1 MQLFRRKPT
10 LVVNSGAAA
19 APMRVNLR
27 AAVNAADI
35 RTEMYNGREHLVL
48 PSYTLPD
55 NVVMNGGLY
64 PADEIEKSYKSLE
77 DTPAPMGHPQVN
89 GEYVSAYHP
98 AAINGYYAGA
108 FNRNVRR
115 EGHRVYL
122 EKWVDVEFAKTNAQ
136 GQALLAAIKDKQ
148 PIHTSTGVLLE
159 PEPVTNASA
168 GYKWIARNMR
178 FDHDAILI
186 NETGA
191 ATPEQGVGLFV
202 NVAEAQPLVV
212 NDDVLSDDSYEAK
225 RSALTEALQVKYGSG
240 ETWVYAED
248 FDGVNVI
255 YCVDGDYFTTG
266 YSYIDGRVTLS
277 EQSAPVERKVE
288 FSLKSVVNKIL
299 NMLRPDVVSKP
310 AILTNSEAIDMKPE
324 ELQAML
330 DASAQKSQEATVA
343 AINAA
348 VEPLKTELAAVTAA
362 NEQLQAQLKANTDA
376 AEADMRAAVAAEYG
390 EHGELV
396 ANSLTGE
403 ALKAAFAK
411 CAKAAPLVGG
421 YRASNRQD
429 DGLDATLPE

>member
-1 MQLFRRKPT
+1 MQLFRRKQT
-10 LVVNSGAAA
+10 LVVNSAAAA

-64 PADEIEKSYKSLE
+64 PADEIEKSYASLE
-77 DTPAPMGHPQVN
+77 NTPAPMGHPQIN

-115 EGHRVYL
+115 DGHRVYL

-159 PEPVTNASA
+159 PEPVTNAAA

-202 NVAEAQPLVV
+202 NVEDAVPALAPMTYEARREALCDALKDVFAAGDQYLYVDDFDDKAVV
-212 NDDVLSDDSYEAK
+212 YTVGDDSFRIAYTMGAD
-225 RSALTEALQVKYGSG
+225 G
-240 ETWVYAED
+240 EVELI
-248 FDGVNVI
+248 G
-255 YCVDGDYFTTG
+255 
-266 YSYIDGRVTLS
+266 
-277 EQSAPVERKVE
+277 QPVEAERNTG
-288 FSLKSVVNKIL
+288 FSISAVVNKIL
-299 NMLRPDVVSKP
+299 KMLQPAVVSKP
-310 AILTNSEAIDMKPE
+310 AMQPNSEAIDMDQK

-348 VEPLKTELAAVTAA
+348 VEPLKTELAAVTKA
-362 NEQLQAQLKANTDA
+362 NEQLQAQLQANTDA
-376 AEADMRAAVAAEYG
+376 AEADKRAAVAA

-396 ANSLTGE
+396 ANALTGE
-403 ALKAAFAK
+403 ALDAMFAK
-411 CAKAAPLVGG
+411 CAKAAGLVPGFQPN
-421 YRASNRQD
+421 SNREK
-429 DGLDATLPE
+429 DGMFDTLPE

>member
-10 LVVNSGAAA
+10 FTVNSGAAA

-64 PADEIEKSYKSLE
+64 PADEIEKSYASLE
-77 DTPAPMGHPQVN
+77 NTPAPVGHPQID

-115 EGHRVYL
+115 DGHRIYL
-122 EKWVDVEFAKTNAQ
+122 EKWVDTEFAKTNAQ

-159 PEPVTNASA
+159 PEPVTNAA
-168 GYKWIARNMR
+168 LGYKWIARNMR

-202 NVAEAQPLVV
+202 NVAEAQPLMV
-212 NDDVLSDDSYEAK
+212 NDEVLSDDSYEAK
-225 RSALTEALQVKYGSG
+225 RGALTEALQAKYGNG
-240 ETWVYAED
+240 DNWVYAED
-248 FDGVNVI
+248 FDGVNVV
-255 YCVDGDYFTTG
+255 YCVDGDYFSTG
-266 YSYIDGRVTLS
+266 YSYIDGKVTLS

-288 FSLKSVVNKIL
+288 FSLKSIVNKIL
-299 NMLRPDVVSKP
+299 NMVRPAVVSKP
-310 AILTNSEAIDMKPE
+310 AIQTNSEALDMTPE
-324 ELQAML
+324 ELQALL
-330 DASAQKSQEATVA
+330 DAQAEKQKEAIVSAVNTAVAPLQEQLT
-343 AINAA
+343 A
-348 VEPLKTELAAVTAA
+348 VTQANEALAAK
-362 NEQLQAQLKANTDA
+362 LKANTDA
-376 AEADMRAAVAAEYG
+376 EEAGMRAAVAAEYG
-390 EHGELV
+390 EQGELV
-396 ANSLTGE
+396 ANALTGD
-403 ALKAAFAK
+403 ALKAAYAK

-421 YRASNRQD
+421 FKPNSRDTDGYD
-429 DGLDATLPE
+429 DTLPE